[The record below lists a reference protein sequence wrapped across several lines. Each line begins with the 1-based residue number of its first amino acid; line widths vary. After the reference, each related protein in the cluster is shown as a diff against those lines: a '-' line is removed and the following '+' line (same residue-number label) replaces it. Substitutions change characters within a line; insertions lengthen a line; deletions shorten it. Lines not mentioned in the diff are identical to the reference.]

1 LTSTSGSFITIE
13 MEYRLDGLK
22 WKCLTCG
29 EVAGLTSYDYVKLLK
44 HKKGH
49 QIHLANEITGE
60 ITAKNPKRG
69 VCQGG

>member
-1 LTSTSGSFITIE
+1 
-13 MEYRLDGLK
+13 MEYNIDELE
-22 WKCLTCG
+22 WKCIDCG
-29 EVAGLTSYDYVKLLK
+29 ATAAPTSYDYMKLLK

>member
-1 LTSTSGSFITIE
+1 
-13 MEYRLDGLK
+13 MEYKLDELQ

-29 EVAGLTSYDYVKLLK
+29 EVAAPTNSVYMQFIK
-44 HKKGH
+44 HEKGH

-69 VCQGG
+69 VCQRG